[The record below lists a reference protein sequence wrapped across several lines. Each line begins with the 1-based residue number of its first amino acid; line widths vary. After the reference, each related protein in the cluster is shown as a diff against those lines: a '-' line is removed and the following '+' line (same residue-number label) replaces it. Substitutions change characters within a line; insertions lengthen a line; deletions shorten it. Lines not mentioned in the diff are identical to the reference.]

1 MEISITLEAMMGMDW
16 ALWKRSAA
24 LVERLGF
31 AGLYRSDHFI
41 VSEEA
46 NLDSLEAFVS
56 LAHLATHTNR
66 VHFGTLV
73 APFSFRDP
81 VMMARQA
88 MQIDDLSGGRMIL
101 GVGTGWSEAEHTMFG
116 YELGDVKTRLDRLE
130 EGLQVV
136 SSLLRSTEPVTFE
149 GKFYRLKNARLL
161 PRPAQPTRLL
171 VGGNGPKRT
180 LPLVARYADVWNC
193 QVASLEVFKERSA
206 LLDELL
212 VKEGRKAGDV
222 KRTVMVPILTWG
234 DPEGLKRQMDW
245 ARSSFFG
252 DQPDEVILGWLR
264 ESMSGI
270 VGEPEQVV
278 EQMRAYQQA
287 GVDEFI
293 LQWFTVADLESLEF
307 MAQAILPHFA
317 E

>member
-16 ALWKRSAA
+16 DLWKRSAA

-31 AGLYRSDHFI
+31 AGLFRSDHFLGD
-41 VSEEA
+41 STGE
-46 NLDSLEAFVS
+46 LDSLEAFVS
-56 LAHLATHTNR
+56 LAYLASHTQW

-81 VMMARQA
+81 VMLARQA
-88 MQIDDLSGGRMIL
+88 MQIDDLSGGRMVL
-101 GVGTGWSEAEHTMFG
+101 GVGTGWSEGEHTMFG

-136 SSLLRSTEPVTFE
+136 SSLMRRAEPVTFE
-149 GKFYRLKNARLL
+149 GKFYRLKNARLE
-161 PRPAQPTRLL
+161 PRPKTPTRIL

-193 QVASLEVFKERSA
+193 QVASAEVFKERSA

-212 VKEGRKAGDV
+212 IKEGRQPGDV
-222 KRTVMVPILTWG
+222 KRTVMVPVLTW
-234 DPEGLKRQMDW
+234 DSPAGLKRQMDW
-245 ARSSFFG
+245 ARRLFFG
-252 DQPDEVILGWLR
+252 DKPDEAILGELR
-264 ESMSGI
+264 DYWSAI

-287 GVDEFI
+287 GVEEFI
-293 LQWFTVADLESLEF
+293 LQWFTIADTESLEV
-307 MAQAILPHFA
+307 MAEAVLPHFA